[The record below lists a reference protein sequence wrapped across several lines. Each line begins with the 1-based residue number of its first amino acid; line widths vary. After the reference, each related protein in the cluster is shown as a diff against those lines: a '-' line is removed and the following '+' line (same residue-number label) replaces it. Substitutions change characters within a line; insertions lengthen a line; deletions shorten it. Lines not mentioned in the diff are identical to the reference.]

1 MQFPLIH
8 ESCSLA
14 EIRSPPHHKRQECKV
29 TCLADWRCVLWV
41 PGEKFW
47 RSWYESQV
55 YCNAAGY
62 VAFSHLFPR
71 FSPDFLHQMT
81 IIRSISWSPFAVQVQ
96 FNWLQELC
104 SLCCDLVK
112 NGINPHPFTH
122 EKRGDRYQ
130 VLALKQCMLV
140 GHIFFYPDARIG
152 MRTPSDSYWFF
163 WVGRTKNQIWSGND
177 FQDIWWGETESG
189 EQLTTADSGDTFL
202 VPSMEHSHCFVADGE
217 LQDLL
222 RPNAILPSSQMF
234 RREAGW
240 GRWREQFLIVFVFV
254 PRYIDRYQA
263 MKWYLARTWFWWI
276 KINSFHFARSLR
288 DSNRSCR
295 ARRASTFKHDSSPTD
310 H

>member
-8 ESCSLA
+8 ESCSLT

-140 GHIFFYPDARIG
+140 GHIFFIPMPGLGWEPPVTLTVLILLGRQNKE
-152 MRTPSDSYWFF
+152 SD
-163 WVGRTKNQIWSGND
+163 
-177 FQDIWWGETESG
+177 
-189 EQLTTADSGDTFL
+189 
-202 VPSMEHSHCFVADGE
+202 
-217 LQDLL
+217 
-222 RPNAILPSSQMF
+222 
-234 RREAGW
+234 
-240 GRWREQFLIVFVFV
+240 
-254 PRYIDRYQA
+254 
-263 MKWYLARTWFWWI
+263 MKWEWFSRHLVRRNWIWRTVDYSWFRWHIPGSKHGTLPLLCGWWWAAGSSTTQCNSAFI
-276 KINSFHFARSLR
+276 SDVQAGSWLRSMAGAVFDSFCLCSKIYR
-288 DSNRSCR
+288 
-295 ARRASTFKHDSSPTD
+295 
-310 H
+310 